1 MKIIVVKKN
10 SEIQEINWKKNVD
23 LQVLYKKCGF
33 RNNTLFEK
41 KHTWYINSEI
51 KYISV
56 YAKNTGRAN
65 TENKYELPP
74 PLDKDLYFGS
84 IAIISHNEKEPTIET
99 MKDITESIWKTA
111 YEKLMG
117 GFDDLNDEDS
127 YSEEEYVNPENL
139 TKEGYEKN
147 DFVVGDSEEELMM
160 DSDESEEE
168 EYFSSNSGQEDS
180 DDSFNEEDSDE
191 DDGMTDENDTDD
203 DDDDADDDD
212 DDDLLELANES
223 GDGNEL
229 CEEDY
234 EY

>member
-1 MKIIVVKKN
+1 M
-10 SEIQEINWKKNVD
+10 
-23 LQVLYKKCGF
+23 
-33 RNNTLFEK
+33 
-41 KHTWYINSEI
+41 
-51 KYISV
+51 

-139 TKEGYEKN
+139 TKK
-147 DFVVGDSEEELMM
+147 DMKKMIL
-160 DSDESEEE
+160 
-168 EYFSSNSGQEDS
+168 
-180 DDSFNEEDSDE
+180 
-191 DDGMTDENDTDD
+191 
-203 DDDDADDDD
+203 
-212 DDDLLELANES
+212 
-223 GDGNEL
+223 
-229 CEEDY
+229 
-234 EY
+234 